1 MTAQTEI
8 DALLAQTER
17 LVTETHKQ
25 VGGADPA
32 VATVPSPAAHPDR
45 RDPAPSLDRVL
56 NIEVPVIVVLAER
69 PMRFRDVLS
78 LTAGSILEF
87 EKPAD
92 SDLVLMINNKC
103 IGTGKAV
110 KVGENFGL
118 TIRGIES
125 PETRIAAM
133 AGSHDRR
140 RQR

>member
-25 VGGADPA
+25 VGGAD
-32 VATVPSPAAHPDR
+32 ATSPPSATRASRLHPGTP
-45 RDPAPSLDRVL
+45 PAPVERVL
-56 NIEVPVIVVLAER
+56 NIEVPIIVVLAER

-87 EKPAD
+87 EKPAEA
-92 SDLVLMINNKC
+92 DLVLMINNKC

-118 TIRGIES
+118 TIRAIES
-125 PETRIAAM
+125 PQTRIAAM
-133 AGSHDRR
+133 AGGVEGRS
-140 RQR
+140 QR